1 MNALA
6 LALALA
12 VGPADLDADR
22 LPVSLSEVLVPPP
35 KEQYELWLGGHLG
48 VAGAYDGDGPAFT
61 VGFDG
66 RMQILPWLAAG
77 ATLDFQTKQEV
88 DDAPGVDF
96 FQIPFMFAGHF
107 YPPLDLLDNKLR
119 PYGLAGVGFTITDVD
134 APGGNDDTDLN
145 ALFFLGFGAEW
156 ELASNMMLDAS
167 VRFVFAQDP
176 PHSGD
181 FSADWAQFT
190 VGFLFKLAK

>member
-12 VGPADLDADR
+12 LGPADVEDR
-22 LPVSLSEVLVPPP
+22 LPRSLADFVEPAPPV
-35 KEQYELWLGGHLG
+35 KEQYDLWLGGHLG

-61 VGFDG
+61 IGFDG

-77 ATLDFQTKQEV
+77 MTLDFQTKQEV

-96 FQIPFMFAGHF
+96 FQIPFMFAAHL
-107 YPPLDLLDNKLR
+107 YPPLDLGDLR
-119 PYGLAGVGFTITDVD
+119 PYGLIGFGFTITDVSGAAD
-134 APGGNDDTDLN
+134 DDTDLN
-145 ALFFLGFGAEW
+145 LLFFLGFGAEYD
-156 ELASNMMLDAS
+156 LSKNVFLDAN

-190 VGFLFKLAK
+190 VGVLFRLAN